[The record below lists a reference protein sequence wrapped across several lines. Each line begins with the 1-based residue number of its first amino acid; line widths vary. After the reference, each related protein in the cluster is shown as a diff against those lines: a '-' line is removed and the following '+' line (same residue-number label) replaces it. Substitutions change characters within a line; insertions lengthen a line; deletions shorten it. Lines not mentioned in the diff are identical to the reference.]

1 MVVIE
6 MREAAKEA
14 AFDLVDEAK
23 DLQHQQKLVL
33 CELEDTLYDC
43 FEDSKEEKEYG
54 SDTDEGT
61 DLGFKKSMYNRH
73 YAMRNF
79 EDEEYHPMH
88 QYRRRA
94 MRMRRNRM
102 GRFA

>member
-1 MVVIE
+1 MMVIE
-6 MREAAKEA
+6 MREAAKEK
-14 AFDLVDEAK
+14 AFDLIDEAN
-23 DLQHQQKLVL
+23 DLRHQQKLVM

-43 FEDSKEEKEYG
+43 FEDEEDDKELEK
-54 SDTDEGT
+54 SSDEGT
-61 DLGFKKSMYNRH
+61 DLGFKARYNRH

-79 EDEEYHPMH
+79 DDADVEMTPM
-88 QYRRRA
+88 YRRRRA

>member
-1 MVVIE
+1 MMVIE
-6 MREAAKEA
+6 MREAAQDK
-14 AFDLVDEAK
+14 AFELLDELHDLG
-23 DLQHQQKLVL
+23 HQKKMVL

-43 FEDSKEEKEYG
+43 FEDSKEEESEEK
-54 SDTDEGT
+54 SDEGT
-61 DLGFKKSMYNRH
+61 DLGFKGYNRH

-79 EDEEYHPMH
+79 QDEDDTHHAMRAS
-88 QYRRRA
+88 RRRA